1 MRSQRF
7 SQHHF
12 QPKPPEHQTR
22 TVRTS
27 RIPSLAVA
35 IGLGLNLLTSIPA
48 NAEQCAQIFFS
59 APHRITVPSRFVE
72 HVYRE
77 GEYRLGIELLG
88 QELRA
93 LPPTQRENLSVEIAA
108 HLRRAPKLPTYF
120 VYQKLGPKRALIRLL
135 SIMNSW
141 PENLSR
147 QAQVDAPRAYEA
159 HLQQVMQVM
168 RRGDPELGAYTPALV
183 RDVIQLIASEYRHT
197 SLNSEIRLAGS
208 FVNGYAHLRTSDLD
222 IIEPITNFASP
233 SSAAGLSTPSR
244 PISPLM
250 TQLTSLS
257 FQARLREV
265 FRRHQI
271 PETAIALRAENTLAH
286 FAPKP
291 GESPLAHAERVSQ
304 FVGQISPVQIVIR
317 RQDRNV
323 IIELEVHR
331 HEESGEHI
339 VQRFTL

>member
-1 MRSQRF
+1 VQKAWAA
-7 SQHHF
+7 
-12 QPKPPEHQTR
+12 PTR
-22 TVRTS
+22 QIRH
-27 RIPSLAVA
+27 LAVA
-35 IGLGLNLLTSIPA
+35 IGLVINFLTSTSA
-48 NAEQCAQIFFS
+48 AAEQCAQIFFA

-93 LPPTQRENLSVEIAA
+93 LPLKQRESLSVEIAA

-141 PENLSR
+141 SENLSR
-147 QAQVDAPRAYEA
+147 QAQVDATRAYEA

-168 RRGDPELGAYTPALV
+168 RRGDPELAAYTPALV
-183 RDVIQLIASEYRHT
+183 RDVIQLIASEYRLG

-222 IIEPITNFASP
+222 IIEPITNFVSP
-233 SSAAGLSTPSR
+233 SSAAGPSTPRQSL
-244 PISPLM
+244 SPLM

-257 FQARLREV
+257 FQARLHDV

-271 PETAIALRAENTLAH
+271 PETALALRAENTLSH
-286 FAPKP
+286 FAPRP
-291 GESPLAHAERVSQ
+291 GESPLVHAERVSQ
-304 FVGQISPVQIVIR
+304 FVGQVSPVQIVIR

-339 VQRFTL
+339 VQRFPLY

>member
-1 MRSQRF
+1 MSA
-7 SQHHF
+7 S
-12 QPKPPEHQTR
+12 
-22 TVRTS
+22 
-27 RIPSLAVA
+27 
-35 IGLGLNLLTSIPA
+35 
-48 NAEQCAQIFFS
+48 AEQCAQIFFS

-93 LPPTQRENLSVEIAA
+93 LPPTQRESLSVEIAA

-159 HLQQVMQVM
+159 HLQQVMHVM
-168 RRGDPELGAYTPALV
+168 RRGDPELAAYTPALV

-222 IIEPITNFASP
+222 IIEPITTGTITNFTAPP
-233 SSAAGLSTPSR
+233 SGTGLSTSHRMSGQPL
-244 PISPLM
+244 SPLM
-250 TQLTSLS
+250 SQLTSLS
-257 FQARLREV
+257 FQARLRDV

-271 PETAIALRAENTLAH
+271 PETALALRAENTLAH

-291 GESPLAHAERVSQ
+291 GETPLAHAERVSQ

-331 HEESGEHI
+331 HEESGEHF
-339 VQRFTL
+339 VQRFPL